1 MKSLEAI
8 AKIDNTICLNSLEK
22 NIRWNIDEIQHCDCK
37 NIEEFFKCCDTI
49 KKEITALSIIK
60 ETPEFA
66 WYVLMYKNAYEMI
79 EDRKSFRLDE
89 SVEEL
94 EEKFRLVK
102 EVLFDG

>member
-1 MKSLEAI
+1 MTGIEALG
-8 AKIDNTICLNSLEK
+8 KIDNTICLNSLEK
-22 NIRWNIDEIQHCDCK
+22 NIRWNIDESQHRDCK
-37 NIEEFFKCCDTI
+37 NIEECFKCCDTI
-49 KKEITALSIIK
+49 KKELTALEIIK

-66 WYVLMYKNAYEMI
+66 WYVMMYKNAYEMI

-102 EVLFDG
+102 EVLK